1 MLPEVDQVAV
11 GFVAIGKVVL
21 GQGGDGWSGV
31 PPKRIQAESHAC
43 HLEVG
48 VLPPY
53 ITSSRR
59 HALSKTRF
67 TRAVAAAMLAL
78 SLSGLAATGADA
90 RRGGSFG
97 SRGSRTYVAPRSTYG
112 SPGYVAPVERS
123 MTPRSPAQPSR
134 GYDSGYA
141 QNAPYRSPGSRFG
154 GFGGGLIGGLVA
166 GGLIGDFFGGGW
178 NAGGGHGGGGGY
190 FSALIQ
196 LAVIGGLIWLLLG
209 IFRRRQPQPQGQPMM
224 RDSFAGYAPPPS
236 DGPWGGPAAPD
247 QPASDPGT
255 DIPITASDQRDFERL
270 LLDVQDA
277 FGREDYARLRQL
289 TTPEIMSY
297 LSEELSQNATRGLRN
312 EVTNT
317 RLLAAEVSEAWREAG
332 GDYATIAMRYESR
345 DVMLDRATGA
355 IRDMAQGGIS
365 ETLEYW
371 TFVRGPDGV
380 WKLSAIQET

>member
-1 MLPEVDQVAV
+1 VA
-11 GFVAIGKVVL
+11 FPSKSTRPAL
-21 GQGGDGWSGV
+21 
-31 PPKRIQAESHAC
+31 RTR

-48 VLPPY
+48 VLHPY

-59 HALSKTRF
+59 RELSRKSFNKAMTA
-67 TRAVAAAMLAL
+67 TMLAL
-78 SLSGLAATGADA
+78 VLAGLAATGADA

-97 SRGSRTYVAPRSTYG
+97 SRGSRTYMAPRSTYR
-112 SPGYVAPVERS
+112 SPGIVPPVERS
-123 MTPRSPAQPSR
+123 MTPRSQAQASP
-134 GYDSGYA
+134 GYYSGYS
-141 QNAPYRSPGSRFG
+141 QSQPYGPARSRFG

-166 GGLIGDFFGGGW
+166 GGLIGHFFGGGW
-178 NAGGGHGGGGGY
+178 NAGWGHGGGGG
-190 FSALIQ
+190 FLSALIQ
-196 LAVIGGLIWLLLG
+196 FAVIGGLIWLVLG
-209 IFRRRQPQPQGQPMM
+209 FFRRRRQLQDVPAM
-224 RDSFAGYAPPPS
+224 RDSFTGYPPS
-236 DGPWGGPAAPD
+236 PPSGGAWGATIAPYESMTD
-247 QPASDPGT
+247 QGM

-270 LLDVQDA
+270 LIDVQDA

-317 RLLAAEVSEAWREAG
+317 RLLDAEISEAWREAS
-332 GDYATIAMRYESR
+332 GDYATVAMRYESR

-355 IRDMAQGGIS
+355 IKDMSQGGIT

-371 TFVRGPDGV
+371 SFVRGQEGV